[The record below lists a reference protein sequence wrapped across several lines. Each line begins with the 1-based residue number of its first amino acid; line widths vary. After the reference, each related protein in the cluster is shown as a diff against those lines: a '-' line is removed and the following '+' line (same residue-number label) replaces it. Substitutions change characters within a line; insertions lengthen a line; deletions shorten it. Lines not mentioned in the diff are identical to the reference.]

1 MLKTDPPEVSVL
13 FYSSCI
19 SEDAWVGHGG
29 RDGGDTR
36 LHREVVVPRWSIV
49 VLQARCENRIIEI
62 LWGEKK
68 SFSHLP
74 LKRYDLTLKFFYL
87 DDSMM

>member
-1 MLKTDPPEVSVL
+1 MLKTDPPEVSVP

-29 RDGGDTR
+29 RDGGDTC
-36 LHREVVVPRWSIV
+36 LHREMVVPRWSIV

-68 SFSHLP
+68 VFFSP
-74 LKRYDLTLKFFYL
+74 PFKKIWFDLKIFLLEW
-87 DDSMM
+87 